1 MELGTKCSA
10 THSNNI
16 DDDYNNKENNSS
28 SDSDNDND
36 KNDIAIDPSRWLHIG
51 DDYEKDYLGAK
62 NAGMNAFLLQRST
75 NSNDNNN
82 NKKKKNE
89 SELNIDDDDVVISL
103 MDVIK
108 KMEQRKML

>member
-1 MELGTKCSA
+1 MELGMKCSA
-10 THSNNI
+10 AHSNNI
-16 DDDYNNKENNSS
+16 NDDDINNDNNN
-28 SDSDNDND
+28 SDNDND

-62 NAGMNAFLLQRST
+62 NAGMNAFLLQRNT
-75 NSNDNNN
+75 NNN
-82 NKKKKNE
+82 KKNE